1 MKKNFKHVLLGTFI
15 DESLK
20 CANLTMTH
28 LCKETGMGKASY
40 ENIKLH
46 YYESILN
53 FYCDSLTEEEL
64 LEKIREWTL
73 RYLWYRKKREEE
85 GGNMNE

>member
-1 MKKNFKHVLLGTFI
+1 MRKLDNDSLMQRNRYGESQLLEYKKGE
-15 DESLK
+15 D
-20 CANLTMTH
+20 M
-28 LCKETGMGKASY
+28 
-40 ENIKLH
+40 KLH

>member
-1 MKKNFKHVLLGTFI
+1 M
-15 DESLK
+15 
-20 CANLTMTH
+20 
-28 LCKETGMGKASY
+28 
-40 ENIKLH
+40 KLH

-85 GGNMNE
+85 GGTGTGDFVINSFISLALNVRVVIFVLQNL